1 MFCFRRSIL
10 PSFMFIF
17 LSNLK
22 PSHTD
27 TPIRVVLNHND
38 IPKVPS
44 PVLLQITLSEFG
56 DRVGGHASPTINT
69 PASTTAELGHPS
81 ASPLLQANTKLPS
94 ETTLDQAS
102 DENFFPGFQ
111 FINTNDIDNSP
122 PARSPSPGL
131 PCVVSPVNLA
141 TCFCNPPDGAM
152 GMGIRC
158 WSCNVYNSVVIPA
171 SSSSCKVSLLFFHLP
186 TCHSFCLLKI

>member
-1 MFCFRRSIL
+1 M
-10 PSFMFIF
+10 PSFIKPFGRF
-17 LSNLK
+17 K

-27 TPIRVVLNHND
+27 APIRVILDHND

-44 PVLLQITLSEFG
+44 PVLLQTALSEFG
-56 DRVGGHASPTINT
+56 DEVEGHASPTINT

-81 ASPLLQANTKLPS
+81 ASPLLQVNAPS
-94 ETTLDQAS
+94 ETTLDQAL

-131 PCVVSPVNLA
+131 PCVVSPVNLT

-171 SSSSCKVSLLFFHLP
+171 SSSSRKVSLLFFHLP
-186 TCHSFCLLKI
+186 TCHSFRLLKN

>member
-27 TPIRVVLNHND
+27 SPIRVILNHND

-44 PVLLQITLSEFG
+44 PVLLQTTLSEFG
-56 DRVGGHASPTINT
+56 DGVGGHASPTINT

-81 ASPLLQANTKLPS
+81 ALPLLQANTELPS

-141 TCFCNPPDGAM
+141 TCFCNPLMAPWAWAFIAGPAM
-152 GMGIRC
+152 FIT
-158 WSCNVYNSVVIPA
+158 P
-171 SSSSCKVSLLFFHLP
+171 LLFLHHQAHARYLSFFFHLP